1 MEESSWIRYIG
12 NARVA
17 TDAEKVSEEPEQ
29 GNQKIEKSVR
39 VNIQIEVG
47 ADKEEVMERIS
58 KEALGG
64 FKLDI
69 QNKDIAEDMFTA
81 NIPQNSMEAVE
92 AVSGVKSVTVV
103 EADKLTE
110 EAGQLTDSKE
120 NQEEAGQPTDS
131 EKSQDVQV
139 IQKEKEN
146 NTEIPTGSIVGL
158 VVLIL
163 VLVLLVGRKLHKRSR

>member
-110 EAGQLTDSKE
+110 SGCP
-120 NQEEAGQPTDS
+120 GDS
-131 EKSQDVQV
+131 EGK
-139 IQKEKEN
+139 
-146 NTEIPTGSIVGL
+146 
-158 VVLIL
+158 
-163 VLVLLVGRKLHKRSR
+163 RK